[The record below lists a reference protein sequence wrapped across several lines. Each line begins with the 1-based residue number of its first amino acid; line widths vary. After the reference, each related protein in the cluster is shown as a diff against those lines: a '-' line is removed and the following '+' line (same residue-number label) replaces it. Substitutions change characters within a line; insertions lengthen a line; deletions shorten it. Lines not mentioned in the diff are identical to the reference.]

1 MSKINEYL
9 PKILQPIEE
18 YKTTNEDL
26 DIELDLLDSQIDSIL
41 KEVIANTASEYGI
54 QRWENSL
61 GLTHSETD
69 SLELR
74 RFRITNILTNKLPYT
89 YRWLRNKLIE
99 ITGDSSG
106 WALNI
111 DNDNYTIVV
120 TLTHM
125 DLDMMAEVQ
134 KNLRYAIPANMILE
148 MGSDEPIPSDLIRVG
163 TAMQVATK
171 WFITGYVDINFK
183 TYDQLRDGY
192 TYNTLKD
199 LVYNDLRTVN

>member
-61 GLTHSETD
+61 GLTHSESD

-171 WFITGYVDINFK
+171 WFITGYADINFK
-183 TYDQLRDGY
+183 TYGQLRDSY

-199 LVYNDLRTVN
+199 LAYNDLRTVN

>member
-9 PKILQPIEE
+9 PKVLQPIEE

-26 DIELDLLDSQIDSIL
+26 DIELDLLDSQINSIL

-148 MGSDEPIPSDLIRVG
+148 MGSDEPIPSDMIRVG
-163 TAMQVATK
+163 IGMQVATK

-183 TYDQLRDGY
+183 TYGQVRDGY
-192 TYNTLKD
+192 TYTTLKD
-199 LVYNDLRTVN
+199 LAYNDLRTVS

>member
-9 PKILQPIEE
+9 PKVLQPIEE

-26 DIELDLLDSQIDSIL
+26 DVELDLLDSQINSIL

-89 YRWLRNKLIE
+89 YRWLKNKLIE

-183 TYDQLRDGY
+183 TYGQVRDGY
-192 TYNTLKD
+192 TYITLKD
-199 LVYNDLRTVN
+199 LAYNDLRTVS

>member
-9 PKILQPIEE
+9 PKVLQPIEE

-26 DIELDLLDSQIDSIL
+26 DVELDLLDSQINSIL

-183 TYDQLRDGY
+183 TYGQVRDGY
-192 TYNTLKD
+192 TYTTLKD
-199 LVYNDLRTVN
+199 LAYNDLRTVS